1 MNIIQV
7 EDNLKSIPDDR
18 LQQEMSNPSGMF
30 PQYLV
35 MSEIQRRT
43 KMREDYEGRMAANEK
58 TPPRPTMRE
67 EMMMSMQPTN
77 MPSGG
82 IADIVS
88 SQSLSSNPV
97 MPPMAQEPVRMQS
110 GMTVP
115 FDPYGMYGFTFREDD
130 PETEEDEQG
139 YFREKSETQKALEEY
154 YKLQSK
160 LMPEKLDKQR
170 KLMGGLNLLQSGIA
184 VATSATPEQIG
195 ANMNNLIN
203 QIAKTEDSLQKQE
216 DKIAKTQ
223 IEGLVAQAGFEK
235 AQRDDLAKATELKL
249 KAEKEAATA
258 EYMKGLGDKTSP
270 VGRIANEILSG
281 VYGPPESLDIYT
293 EGKLNPKTRLV
304 EGQGEIDPKKLLDL
318 ATQYQSSIGAA
329 GIRTVGSKEEELAA
343 NVREAMSSLSAFMK
357 VNDLQKKEGLSYEEA
372 YNKVYNRIVAEQSKL
387 LGIGQTKQT
396 GGIIQSSVQDFNDV
410 IESIGG

>member
-18 LQQEMSNPSGMF
+18 LKQEMSNPSGMF

-97 MPPMAQEPVRMQS
+97 MPPMAQEPVKMQS

-130 PETEEDEQG
+130 PETEEDERG

-154 YKLQSK
+154 YKLQSE
-160 LMPEKLDKQR
+160 LMPKKLDKQR

-184 VATSATPEQIG
+184 IATSATPEQIG

-223 IEGLVAQAGFEK
+223 IEGLVAKAGFEK
-235 AQRDDLAKATELKL
+235 AQQEDLAKAAELKL
-249 KAEKEAATA
+249 KAEKEEATA
-258 EYMKGLGDKTSP
+258 EYMRSLGDKSSP
-270 VGRIANEILSG
+270 IGQVAEEIKAG
-281 VYGPPESLDIYT
+281 VFGDPKSLDIYKVIGSD
-293 EGKLNPKTRLV
+293 EMGNAIY
-304 EGQGEIDPKKLLDL
+304 GDEIDAVKLLNL
-318 ATQYQSSIGAA
+318 AKELQPTVQRGISSDIADILTEDDIDTMAVVALVIGEGLTYSEAQA
-329 GIRTVGSKEEELAA
+329 RVEKEA
-343 NVREAMSSLSAFMK
+343 K
-357 VNDLQKKEGLSYEEA
+357 QKKIDLIRQYRTSQQINPE
-372 YNKVYNRIVAEQSKL
+372 R
-387 LGIGQTKQT
+387 KQT
-396 GGIIQSSVQDFNDV
+396 GGIIQSSVRDFNDV
-410 IESIGG
+410 LESISG

>member
-97 MPPMAQEPVRMQS
+97 VPPMAQEPVRMQS

-130 PETEEDEQG
+130 PETEEDESG

-154 YKLQSK
+154 YKMQSE
-160 LMPEKLDKQR
+160 LMPKKLDKQR
-170 KLMGGLNLLQSGIA
+170 KLMGGLNLLQAGIA
-184 VATSATPEQIG
+184 VGTSATPEQIG
-195 ANMNNLIN
+195 ANMNRLIDS
-203 QIAKTEDSLQKQE
+203 IGKTEASLQKQE

-258 EYMKGLGDKTSP
+258 EYMRGLGDKTSP

-281 VYGPPESLDIYT
+281 AFGPPESLDIYT
-293 EGKLNPKTRLV
+293 VDKNGNKV
-304 EGQGEIDPKKLLDL
+304 IDPKKLLDL
-318 ATQYQSSIGAA
+318 ATTYQSSIGAA

-343 NVREAMSSLSAFMK
+343 NVSEQMGSFSTRMEINNLVKKGMSEQ
-357 VNDLQKKEGLSYEEA
+357 DA
-372 YNKVYNRIVAEQSKL
+372 YNQVYNRVVAEQSKL

-396 GGIIQSSVQDFNDV
+396 GGVIQSSVQDFNDV
-410 IESIGG
+410 IESISG